1 MFASV
6 RFSAA
11 DARTYTYTCGFPVA
25 PGDRVTVETK
35 DGTKDVIVAA
45 VDLPEPPFA
54 CKPIL
59 GMAESA
65 APVVA
70 MRGHNNPP
78 DPLDEAIAPFG
89 DAISEAENWL
99 DGEPVQN
106 EAQMKAV
113 DALLRDVKAAKK
125 AVAEAEESEAKPI
138 YDQWKAAKARFAP
151 TITDLDRIAK
161 GLIAI
166 VDTFKRKLA
175 AEKAEAERKARAEA
189 EARMRA
195 AAEAARQ
202 ADAGN
207 IEAQRAAAQAQAEAD
222 EAVRLAALASK
233 DTVKGLRQVTRYAV
247 DDHKA
252 LLNWIARN
260 RRDDLTAFVD
270 EWAKRHHKDCAGA
283 DGLRVW
289 LEKEAF

>member
-1 MFASV
+1 MN
-6 RFSAA
+6 
-11 DARTYTYTCGFPVA
+11 A
-25 PGDRVTVETK
+25 PR
-35 DGTKDVIVAA
+35 
-45 VDLPEPPFA
+45 L
-54 CKPIL
+54 
-59 GMAESA
+59 S
-65 APVVA
+65 
-70 MRGHNNPP
+70 NNPP
-78 DPLDEAIAPFG
+78 NPIDEALAPFG
-89 DAISEAENWL
+89 DALSEAENWL
-99 DGEPVQN
+99 DGTPVEN
-106 EAQMKAV
+106 EAQMKSV
-113 DALLRDVKAAKK
+113 DDLIKQIKAARK
-125 AVAEAEESEAKPI
+125 AVGAAEESEAKPI

-166 VDTFKRKLA
+166 VDAFKRKLA

-189 EARMRA
+189 EAAMRA

-222 EAVRLAALASK
+222 EAQRAAALASK

-260 RRDDLTAFVD
+260 RRDDLTAFID

-289 LEKEAF
+289 QEKEAF